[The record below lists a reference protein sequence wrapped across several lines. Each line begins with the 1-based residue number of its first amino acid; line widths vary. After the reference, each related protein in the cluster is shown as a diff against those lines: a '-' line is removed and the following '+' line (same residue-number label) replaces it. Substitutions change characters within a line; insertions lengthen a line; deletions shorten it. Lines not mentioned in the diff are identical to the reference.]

1 MRLLVVGDDPWTKWF
16 VVRELKAGGYEVVE
30 VATAREAIAAVTQTK
45 PHLIILDRD
54 PPDMDGM
61 ELILE
66 IRACAFT
73 PIMVVSARNAEEDLI
88 LALDLGASDY
98 VEKPFAVG
106 EFLARVRCCLR
117 NAPARLLRAPM
128 TSSRMRDCSEHGRR
142 PSAIG

>member
-16 VVRELKAGGYEVVE
+16 VVRELKACGYEVVE
-30 VATAREAIAAVTQTK
+30 VATAHEAIVAVSRSA

-66 IRACAFT
+66 IRARAFT
-73 PIMVVSARNAEEDLI
+73 PIVVVSARSVEEDLI

-98 VEKPFAVG
+98 LEKPFAIG

-117 NAPARLLRAPM
+117 NAPARLLRTPM
-128 TSSRMRDCSEHGRR
+128 ASSRMRDCSESMEGGR
-142 PSAIG
+142 AQ